1 MREKEIQDKKTG
13 LEVAVIGMVC
23 RFPGARHV
31 DQFWENLKNGV
42 ESISF
47 FSEEELEE
55 SAPEPALL
63 KKPTFVKAYGWME
76 EIEFFDYTFFGYT
89 PLEAEVMDPQTC
101 ILHECAR
108 EALENAG
115 YDSHSYPHL
124 IGLYA
129 GASGSFEWQAR
140 SALSGKNDI
149 LGWFPAEQLNDKD
162 YMTTRI
168 ANKLDLKG
176 PALVV
181 DTACSTALIAIHLA
195 YQALLSGDCD
205 MALAGGISI
214 RALDKKGYLYE
225 EGMLNS
231 PDGHC
236 RAFDAKAKGT
246 NFGNGVGLV
255 VLKRLDDAVADR
267 DNIHAVIKGSAIN
280 NDGARKSGYTA
291 PSIEGQADVIRN
303 AYQLAGVEPGTIGY
317 VETHGTGT
325 ELGDPVEIEGLKS
338 AFATDKKHFC
348 RIGSVKTNVGHL
360 EAAAG
365 AAGFI
370 KTVLVLKHKLIP
382 PTLFYE
388 QANPKIDFENSPFVV
403 NTTLTP
409 WEPGPNPRRA
419 GVSSFGIGGTN
430 AHVIL
435 EEWPDAQSA
444 ESTAHDQ
451 EHMEQ
456 GTWSQYPLILLS
468 TKTETALEQMTRNL
482 ARHLTEN
489 PHINLADAAYTLQV
503 GRSLYKH
510 RRMLVCPGND
520 TRETVN
526 LLTTVSTES
535 RKLKTYKSHED
546 NRPIIFMFPG
556 LGAQYVNMGRDLY
569 QHEPIFCREMDHC
582 FEILNDILGYNIKD
596 IIYPG
601 LMYHQSDRSDRSDH
615 SDRSDINQAEI
626 APPVLFAFE
635 YALAKLLIHWGIKP
649 YAMIGYSFGE
659 YTAACTAG
667 VLSVEDAL
675 KLVTARGKLVRNVPP
690 GVMLSVPLSREEL
703 TPLLAAK
710 HDLSIAID
718 NGPSCIVAGSPAAVH
733 DFEQQIKERK
743 LMPMPVPSS
752 HAFHSHMMEPVL
764 KEFTAIA
771 AALKLNK
778 PKIPYISNVT
788 GDWLKD
794 HEAINPGYWASHLRQ
809 TVRFADGMKELLK
822 ESNSIFVEIGPGR
835 DLTTLIL
842 RHFEKDKNSN
852 HQAINLVR
860 QSHQNFS
867 DLYYLLDKIGQMWL
881 LGQPIDWDAFYTTGK
896 RQRIPLPGY
905 PFESK
910 RYWIDQY
917 ALPVGIAPTPRQ
929 RPGRKPDI
937 ADWFYIPQWNRSVLK
952 TNRSF
957 KPTDFSCWLFFTL
970 QNHLASRLEKQLK
983 EKEEGTVIITVKAGS
998 GFKQVGRRE
1007 FTLNP
1012 QDFNDYMVLFR
1023 ELSKLKLFSGNIKI
1037 VHLWNIDEN
1046 YPGEPV
1052 RQWSEDSLYP
1062 GFYSLI
1068 YLAKAI
1074 GRQRLGNEIQL
1085 EVISNHIQEVTGAE
1099 TLSPG
1104 KATLLGAVKVIPQ
1117 EYPNIRCRSI
1127 DVDLPAPGAPQ
1138 EKELA
1143 AQLVGELMTAS
1154 AGNIAAYRNNYRWVQ
1169 AFESLRLEEPSPGKT
1184 KLREKGVYLITGGL
1198 GNIGFSL
1205 AKHLVQ
1211 RVGARLILTGRTNL
1225 PPRENWQQRLTTHG
1239 ADDPI
1244 SKKILKVK
1252 NFQNMGGEVLVF
1264 GGDVSDRQR
1273 MQEILLQSKKK
1284 FGPIN
1289 GVIHAAGDTGNI
1301 ISPIENINETV
1312 CHRQFQ
1318 PKIHGVQVLGELF
1331 HDKELDFCLLIS
1343 SLSPI
1348 LGGLGFA
1355 AYSAAN
1361 TYMDLYVHNYNK
1373 TNSMK
1378 WTSVN
1383 WGDWKS
1389 EKPSALTD
1397 SPLAEL
1403 EMTPEE
1409 GIKTFER
1416 ILTYSQTNQ
1425 VIVSTGDLK
1434 TRINQ
1439 WVKFS
1444 SLEEKGAAKKEK
1456 SPTRHQRPNLMTSYV
1471 APRNQLEQNIAQIWE
1486 QLFGFQQV
1494 GIQDDFFE
1502 LGGDSLKAVTS
1513 ISKMHREFN
1522 VMLSLVEF
1530 FKLRTVEELARYI
1543 VGMKKVKYQPIEPA
1557 EQKEYYKLSSAQ
1569 KRLYILQQ
1577 MQENSIAYNE
1587 SQVVFQEMAVDIG
1600 TLEKT
1605 FKTLI
1610 QRHESLRTS
1619 FLLVGGEPV
1628 QKVHEEVEFE
1638 IQLYDIPGGEAEFK
1652 VEGAVSSFIRP
1663 FDLSQ
1668 PPLLRVGLIKLPHT
1682 PTALRGHPSQKGK
1695 GTGDRYLLMVDLHHI
1710 ITDGNSNQLL
1720 IQEFREV
1727 YRGDGLPGLPIQYKD
1742 YSEWLNNEE
1751 EHLVR
1756 KKQREYWI
1764 KLFAGEVPTL
1774 NLPTDYIRPTEQ
1786 SNEGKN
1792 LRFEMGKEETTALN
1806 TLLPGEDATLYIK
1819 LLAVFYIFLY
1829 KLTGQEDIVV
1839 GTPTAGR
1846 RRPELENIIGMFVN
1860 TLPMR
1865 NYPGGDKTCREFLKE
1880 VRDTTLQAFENQEY
1894 PFEELIETLNLER
1907 DMSRNPLFDAAFTL
1921 QNTPSGKLAPNPYKY
1936 ENRIAKFDLTL
1947 HSFESGDRLF
1957 FAIEYCVKLFDEK
1970 TIQRFSGYIKRIIS
1984 SITQDPMQKLGEI
1997 EIIPPEE
2004 KNWVLH
2010 ELNHTDVRYPS
2021 DKTLHQLF
2029 AQQVEQVP
2037 DHIALVG
2044 PTETKYRTYMTNR
2057 TYISYISYRE
2067 LNGKADQ
2074 LAYLLIERGV
2084 RSDIIVGLLLERS
2097 LEVIIAILGILKAG
2111 GAYLPID
2118 PEYPPERIDYML
2130 KDSEAK
2136 VLVTTPSIPGK
2147 LEKLLIVNCQLLMVN
2162 EIPPD
2167 RRSLN
2172 NPPKEA
2178 INHLQLEQVS
2188 LAYVLYTSGSTGKPK
2203 GVILEHRSVVN
2214 YTWWAAK
2221 RYVKDEKVNFPFY
2234 TSIAFDLSVTS
2245 LFVPLITGNSI
2256 IVYRNE
2262 EGETSIDALERI
2274 IRDERIGVVK
2284 LTPAHLRIVKEMQLE
2299 TTSRIKRF
2307 ILGGENLESRLV
2319 DEIHKKFDGKL
2330 EIYNEYGPT
2339 EATVG
2344 CMIHLFDP
2352 GKDRRPSVPIGVP
2365 ADNLRIF
2372 ILDKF
2377 LKPASSGVTGELCIS
2392 GPQLA
2397 RGYLNQPEL
2406 TCEKFKIINYK
2417 LKIKNKRGDLRA
2429 DLNAFGNGETHD
2441 LLLRAKSQ
2449 EPRAKFYRTG
2459 DLARRLPS
2467 GDLEYLGRID
2477 QQVKIR
2483 GHRIELGEIEFQLLK
2498 HPNVKETLMIVKEDK
2513 NGDKYL
2519 CSYIVSVENG
2529 TFNAS
2534 ELRKYLSGKLPDYMI
2549 PLYFISLAKFPLTPN
2564 GKIDHKTLPAPGIIQ
2579 EDYIA
2584 PQDEVEKKLVEIW
2597 SEVLGIEEKKISTDK
2612 NFFELGGHS
2621 LKAAVVISAISGKLG
2636 PRVPLIEIFRAP
2648 TIRQLGQY
2656 IKDNRQDITLFT
2668 DEHLVLLKKSTAND
2682 GHLFFIHDGTGE
2694 VDGYVEF
2701 CKGLNIRV
2709 NCWGIL
2715 ANRIENYTPLDLSI
2729 EDIAADYIKTLR
2741 KVQSHG
2747 PYFIA
2752 GWSLGGIIA
2761 FEMALQLET
2770 SGENVSFLGLIDAPS
2785 PQSDRSKALPHFT
2798 LETEINLLM
2807 DYWPD
2812 DQIKDKVKQV
2822 THIDEIWPIVVNYLE
2837 KKENNYNADTIKT
2850 LIPGDLARL
2859 IPNYDQANIKELI
2872 YYLNM
2877 NRTLTASLLRY
2888 IPCGKIN
2895 ILAHYFKA
2903 SETPGI
2909 IKKGWDD
2916 YCSKSLETYEIEGDH
2931 FSILK
2936 KPSVTRVGEIVEML
2950 LNKVQTSLSP
2960 YTYK

>member
-1 MREKEIQDKKTG
+1 MIEKEIQDKKTG

-47 FSEEELEE
+47 FSAGELEE

-63 KKPTFVKAYGWME
+63 KKPTFVKAYGWLE

-115 YDSHSYPHL
+115 YDALSCPHL

-162 YMTTRI
+162 YMATRI

-176 PALVV
+176 PVLVV
-181 DTACSTALIAIHLA
+181 DTACSTALIAVHLA

-280 NDGARKSGYTA
+280 NDGARKAGYTA
-291 PSIEGQADVIRN
+291 PSIEGQADVIRS

-338 AFATDKKHFC
+338 AFDTDEKHFC

-388 QANPKIDFENSPFVV
+388 QPNPKIDLENSPFVV

-444 ESTAHDQ
+444 ERTAHHQ

-456 GTWSQYPLILLS
+456 GAGSQYPLILLS
-468 TKTETALEQMTRNL
+468 AKTETALEQMTRNL

-503 GRSLYKH
+503 GRSLHKH

-520 TRETVN
+520 TQETVS
-526 LLTTVSTES
+526 LLSTES
-535 RKLKTYKSHED
+535 GKLKTYKSHED
-546 NRPIIFMFPG
+546 NRPIVFMFPG

-569 QHEPIFCREMDHC
+569 QHEPIFRREMDHC
-582 FEILNDILGYNIKD
+582 FEILNDILDYNIKD
-596 IIYPG
+596 ILYPVDMG
-601 LMYHQSDRSDRSDH
+601 NRSARSDKSYIP
-615 SDRSDINQAEI
+615 DINQAEI
-626 APPVLFAFE
+626 APPALFAFQ

-675 KLVTARGKLVRNVPP
+675 KLVTARGKLVRNVPR
-690 GVMLSVPLSREEL
+690 GVMLSVPLTREEL
-703 TPLLAAK
+703 APILAAK

-718 NGPSCIVAGSPAAVH
+718 NGPSCIVAGAPGAVNA
-733 DFEQQIKERK
+733 FEQQIKERK
-743 LMPMPVPSS
+743 LMCMPVPSS

-764 KEFTAIA
+764 NEFTGTAGT
-771 AALKLNK
+771 LTLNK
-778 PKIPYISNVT
+778 AKIPYISNVT

-794 HEAINPGYWASHLRQ
+794 HEALNPGYWASHLRQ

-835 DLTTLIL
+835 DLTTLTL

-860 QSHQNFS
+860 QSHQNFP

-881 LGQPIDWDAFYTTGK
+881 LGQPIDWEAFYPGEK
-896 RQRIPLPGY
+896 RKRIPLPGY

-917 ALPVGIAPTPRQ
+917 ALPVRIWAAPRQ

-937 ADWFYIPQWNRSVLK
+937 ADWFYIPQWKRSVLK

-957 KPTDFSCWLFFTL
+957 KPADFSCWLFFTL

-983 EKEEGTVIITVKAGS
+983 EGEEGAVIITVKAGS

-1007 FTLNP
+1007 FTINP
-1012 QDFNDYMVLFR
+1012 RDFNDYMVLFS
-1023 ELSKLKLFSGNIKI
+1023 ELSKLQLFSGNIKI

-1046 YPGEPV
+1046 YPGEPA
-1052 RQWSEDSLYP
+1052 RQWSEDSQYL

-1074 GRQRLGNEIQL
+1074 GRQRLGNEIRL

-1127 DVDLPAPGAPQ
+1127 DIDLPGPGTPQ
-1138 EKELA
+1138 EKEMA

-1154 AGNIAAYRNNYRWVQ
+1154 NDNIAAYRNNYRWVQ
-1169 AFESLRLEEPSPGKT
+1169 VFESLCLEEPAIEKT
-1184 KLREKGVYLITGGL
+1184 KLRDKGVYLITGGL

-1225 PPRENWQQRLTTHG
+1225 PPGEDWQQWLTTHE
-1239 ADDPI
+1239 ADDPV
-1244 SKKILKVK
+1244 SRKILKVK
-1252 NFQNMGGEVLVF
+1252 KLQDMGGEVLVF

-1273 MQEILLQSKKK
+1273 MQEILLQSKEK

-1289 GVIHAAGDTGNI
+1289 GVIHAAGNTGNI
-1301 ISPIENINETV
+1301 ISPIENLDETV
-1312 CHRQFQ
+1312 CRRQFQ
-1318 PKIHGVQVLGELF
+1318 PKIHGVQVLGELL

-1361 TYMDLYVHNYNK
+1361 TYIDLYVHNYNK

-1389 EKPSALTD
+1389 EKPSALTG

-1425 VIVSTGDLK
+1425 VIVSSGDLR
-1434 TRINQ
+1434 TRIDQ
-1439 WVKFS
+1439 WVKFA
-1444 SLEEKGAAKKEK
+1444 SLEEKGTAGKEK
-1456 SPTRHQRPNLMTSYV
+1456 SPTGHRRPNLMTAYV
-1471 APRNQLEQNIAQIWE
+1471 APRNRLEQDIAHIWE
-1486 QLFGFQQV
+1486 QLFGFRQV

-1502 LGGDSLKAVTS
+1502 LGGDSLKAITS

-1530 FKLRTVEELARYI
+1530 FKLRTIEELAGYI
-1543 VGMKKVKYQPIEPA
+1543 VGMKKVKFQPIEPA
-1557 EQKEYYKLSSAQ
+1557 EQKQYYKLSSAQ
-1569 KRLYILQQ
+1569 KRLFILQQ

-1587 SQVVFQEMAVDIG
+1587 SQVVFQEIAVDIG

-1628 QKVHEEVEFE
+1628 QEVHKEVEFE
-1638 IQLYDIPGGEAEFK
+1638 IQLYDIPGVEAEFK
-1652 VEGAVSSFIRP
+1652 VEEVASSFIRP
-1663 FDLSQ
+1663 FDLSRA
-1668 PPLLRVGLIKLPHT
+1668 PLLRVGLIKLPNT
-1682 PTALRGHPSQKGK
+1682 PTALGSHPRRDTYNSKEVK
-1695 GTGDRYLLMVDLHHI
+1695 ENRYILMVDLHHI
-1710 ITDGNSNQLL
+1710 ITDGNSNQILL
-1720 IQEFREV
+1720 QEFKEIYSGNR
-1727 YRGDGLPGLPIQYKD
+1727 LPGLQVQYKD
-1742 YSEWLNNEE
+1742 YSEWLNNEQE
-1751 EHLVR
+1751 RSVR
-1756 KKQREYWI
+1756 KKQEEYWV
-1764 KLFAGEVPTL
+1764 KQFEGDLPVL
-1774 NLPTDYIRPTEQ
+1774 SLPTDYIRPTEQ
-1786 SNEGKN
+1786 SHEGKT

-1819 LLAVFYIFLY
+1819 LLTVFYIFLY
-1829 KLTGQEDIVV
+1829 KLTGQKDIVV

-1865 NYPGGDKTCREFLKE
+1865 NYPGRDKTCREFLKE

-1894 PFEELIETLNLER
+1894 PFEELIEILNLER

-1921 QNTPSGKLAPNPYKY
+1921 QNSPPVKLAPNPYKY

-1970 TIQRFSGYIKRIIS
+1970 TIQRFSGYIKRIVS
-1984 SITQDPMQKLGEI
+1984 SITRDPLQEIGEI

-2004 KNWVLH
+2004 KNRVLH
-2010 ELNHTDVRYPS
+2010 ELNHTDVEYPLN
-2021 DKTLHQLF
+2021 KTLHQLF
-2029 AQQVEQVP
+2029 SRQVEQVP
-2037 DHIALVG
+2037 DHTALIG
-2044 PTETKYRTYMTNR
+2044 PAETKYRTYMTSR
-2057 TYISYISYRE
+2057 TYVSYRE
-2067 LNGKADQ
+2067 LNEKAGR

-2097 LEVIIAILGILKAG
+2097 LDMIVGILAILKAG
-2111 GAYLPID
+2111 GAYMPID
-2118 PEYPPERIDYML
+2118 PDYPQERIEYML
-2130 KDSEAK
+2130 RDSSTK
-2136 VLVTTPSIPGK
+2136 ILVTGTGLSGK
-2147 LEKLLIVNCQLLMVN
+2147 FEKLSMVNCQWLMVN
-2162 EIPPD
+2162 EKPSN
-2167 RRSLN
+2167 RRRLN

-2178 INHLQLEQVS
+2178 ASHLQLPPATATS
-2188 LAYVLYTSGSTGKPK
+2188 LAYIIYTSGTTGKPK
-2203 GVILEHRSVVN
+2203 GALIEHGNVVRLLFNDKNLFDFDNRDVWTQFHSYCFDFSVWEMYGALLYGGKLVVIPQMVTRDPRGYLQILKKCGVTILNHTPSAFYHLIAEELK
-2214 YTWWAAK
+2214 YE
-2221 RYVKDEKVNFPFY
+2221 EKQLKLRCVIFGGEALNPGK
-2234 TSIAFDLSVTS
+2234 LSQWKNKYPETR
-2245 LFVPLITGNSI
+2245 LINMYGIT
-2256 IVYRNE
+2256 
-2262 EGETSIDALERI
+2262 
-2274 IRDERIGVVK
+2274 
-2284 LTPAHLRIVKEMQLE
+2284 E
-2299 TTSRIKRF
+2299 TTVHVTYKEITEKEIAMGRSNIGKPIPTLSAYVMDKNLKLVPF
-2307 ILGGENLESRLV
+2307 GGSGEV
-2319 DEIHKKFDGKL
+2319 YVGGK
-2330 EIYNEYGPT
+2330 
-2339 EATVG
+2339 
-2344 CMIHLFDP
+2344 
-2352 GKDRRPSVPIGVP
+2352 GV
-2365 ADNLRIF
+2365 
-2372 ILDKF
+2372 
-2377 LKPASSGVTGELCIS
+2377 S
-2392 GPQLA
+2392 
-2397 RGYLNQPEL
+2397 RGYLNRPEL
-2406 TCEKFKIINYK
+2406 TGDKFVTNPYKPGEK
-2417 LKIKNKRGDLRA
+2417 L
-2429 DLNAFGNGETHD
+2429 
-2441 LLLRAKSQ
+2441 
-2449 EPRAKFYRTG
+2449 YR
-2459 DLARRLPS
+2459 S
-2467 GDLEYLGRID
+2467 GDLVRLLNTSGDMEYLGRID
-2477 QQVKIR
+2477 HQVQIR
-2483 GHRIELGEIEFQLLK
+2483 GFRVELGEIQAQLLQ
-2498 HPNVKETLMIVKEDK
+2498 HQDIKETVVLAREMNQE
-2513 NGDKYL
+2513 G
-2519 CSYIVSVENG
+2519 
-2529 TFNAS
+2529 NAS
-2534 ELRKYLSGKLPDYMI
+2534 LCAYFVADKDLTVPGLRNYLSLRLPHYMI
-2549 PLYFISLAKFPLTPN
+2549 PSYFIQIDQVPLTLQ
-2564 GKIDHKTLPAPGIIQ
+2564 GKLDRRALPVPVGIRPKLEATYAAPGSDLEKIISQ
-2579 EDYIA
+2579 TWE
-2584 PQDEVEKKLVEIW
+2584 EVIKRDKV
-2597 SEVLGIEEKKISTDK
+2597 GIYD
-2612 NFFELGGHS
+2612 NFFELGGTS
-2621 LKAAVVISAISGKLG
+2621 LDIVKVSGKL
-2636 PRVPLIEIFRAP
+2636 RELLNIDVPVIAIFRYP
-2648 TIRQLGQY
+2648 TIDSLARYLGRVT
-2656 IKDNRQDITLFT
+2656 NQDIDMDRIPKTARQ
-2668 DEHLVLLKKSTAND
+2668 EVLKK
-2682 GHLFFIHDGTGE
+2682 GE
-2694 VDGYVEF
+2694 TR
-2701 CKGLNIRV
+2701 KMNQSR
-2709 NCWGIL
+2709 
-2715 ANRIENYTPLDLSI
+2715 ARKSARENYN
-2729 EDIAADYIKTLR
+2729 IKR
-2741 KVQSHG
+2741 
-2747 PYFIA
+2747 
-2752 GWSLGGIIA
+2752 GGI
-2761 FEMALQLET
+2761 
-2770 SGENVSFLGLIDAPS
+2770 
-2785 PQSDRSKALPHFT
+2785 
-2798 LETEINLLM
+2798 
-2807 DYWPD
+2807 
-2812 DQIKDKVKQV
+2812 
-2822 THIDEIWPIVVNYLE
+2822 
-2837 KKENNYNADTIKT
+2837 
-2850 LIPGDLARL
+2850 
-2859 IPNYDQANIKELI
+2859 
-2872 YYLNM
+2872 
-2877 NRTLTASLLRY
+2877 
-2888 IPCGKIN
+2888 
-2895 ILAHYFKA
+2895 
-2903 SETPGI
+2903 
-2909 IKKGWDD
+2909 
-2916 YCSKSLETYEIEGDH
+2916 
-2931 FSILK
+2931 
-2936 KPSVTRVGEIVEML
+2936 
-2950 LNKVQTSLSP
+2950 
-2960 YTYK
+2960 